1 MDGVVADAAMVVD
14 RTQLVNRW
22 SFASKA
28 LGSAGFM
35 ATSTDHEAGS
45 AGGVIM
51 AEMTQMTLLKLSDY
65 FILFEDS

>member
-1 MDGVVADAAMVVD
+1 MDGVVADAAMVVY

-45 AGGVIM
+45 VGGVIM
-51 AEMTQMTLLKLSDY
+51 AGATYSVRKLFTGLAMAA
-65 FILFEDS
+65 FIA